1 MIAQK
6 DEPSWGWWLA
16 QGATT
21 LWEQWNG
28 TESRNHI
35 MFDDVSAWFTKA
47 LAGIQPDPLVPG
59 FKHFYVTPQVVGDLT
74 SARGEY
80 DSIRGRIVSEWT
92 LEKGRFKLHVVV
104 PPNTQATVSVPGAS
118 AAAVTEG
125 RGPASQA
132 KGVKSFRDEQGGA
145 VFEIESGE
153 YRFAAPRGP

>member
-47 LAGIQPDPLVPG
+47 LAGIQPDPQIPG
-59 FKHFYVTPQVVGDLT
+59 FKHFFIRPNVVGDLT
-74 SARGEY
+74 SARGGY

-92 LEKGRFKLHVVV
+92 LEKGRFKLRVVV
-104 PPNTQATVSVPGAS
+104 PPNTTATVRVPGAR
-118 AAAVTEG
+118 ADAVSEG
-125 RGPASQA
+125 RVSATKA
-132 KGVKSFRDEQGGA
+132 KGVKSSGDQQGGA

-153 YRFAAPRGP
+153 YQFAASYGT